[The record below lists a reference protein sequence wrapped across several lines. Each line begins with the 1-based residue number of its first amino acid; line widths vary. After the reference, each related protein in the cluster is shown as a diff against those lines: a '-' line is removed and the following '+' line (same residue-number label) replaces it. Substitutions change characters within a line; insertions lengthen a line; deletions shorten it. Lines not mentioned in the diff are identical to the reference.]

1 VLSDIDTEALE
12 QTTYT
17 LRTTGADVTPSPTPT
32 KSKNWR
38 NKRRTPLIYVGGS
51 LDTSPG
57 VEGPHSP
64 KGTRFMSL
72 STAPAPVTTP
82 TGAPLPLV
90 ALPQVELLTVNS
102 EDIPMIKD
110 AVGPGVHSQPL
121 RLDIEAGEWI
131 MLATFAPGASVPL
144 HYHTGV
150 AEVSTLA
157 GRWNYLEYPDQPQTA
172 GS

>member
-1 VLSDIDTEALE
+1 
-12 QTTYT
+12 
-17 LRTTGADVTPSPTPT
+17 
-32 KSKNWR
+32 
-38 NKRRTPLIYVGGS
+38 
-51 LDTSPG
+51 
-57 VEGPHSP
+57 
-64 KGTRFMSL
+64 MSL

-110 AVGPGVHSQPL
+110 AVGPGVHIQPL